1 MKGRDGE
8 RREEMTPLGQR
19 KDRSVNEHGFTFFFT
34 WQIKIKYCKKI

>member
-19 KDRSVNEHGFTFFFT
+19 KDRSVNEHGFTFFFHMANKN
-34 WQIKIKYCKKI
+34 KIL